1 LHSKLGSGHLP
12 HGGHG
17 AHESVLLLIH
27 GTGEGHAGHTGGTI
41 SDFNIYKSS
50 SPGGILLDGIPGGK
64 SFE

>member
-1 LHSKLGSGHLP
+1 MHSKLGSGHLA

-17 AHESVLLLIH
+17 AHESVLFLIH
-27 GTGEGHAGHTGGTI
+27 EMGDGHAGHTGGTI

-50 SPGGILLDGIPGGK
+50 CPKGILLAGIPSGK